1 MYWDSLTATG
11 VVISLVM
18 SLSMLYLIIR
28 DQPGSHR
35 D

>member
-11 VVISLVM
+11 VYISLLM
-18 SLSMLYLIIR
+18 AISLLYLIRR
-28 DQPGSHR
+28 DQPGAPR

>member
-11 VVISLVM
+11 VYISLLM
-18 SLSMLYLIIR
+18 ALSMLYLIIR
-28 DQPGSHR
+28 DQPGNPR

>member
-11 VVISLVM
+11 VFISLLM
-18 SLSMLYLIIR
+18 AISMLYLIIR
-28 DQPGSHR
+28 DQPGSPR

>member
-11 VVISLVM
+11 VYISLLM
-18 SLSMLYLIIR
+18 TMSMLYLIYR
-28 DQPGSHR
+28 DQPGDPR

>member
-11 VVISLVM
+11 VYISLLM
-18 SLSMLYLIIR
+18 TLGLLYLIIR
-28 DQPGSHR
+28 DQPGDRR

>member
-11 VVISLVM
+11 VYISLLM
-18 SLSMLYLIIR
+18 ALSMIYLILR
-28 DQPGSHR
+28 DQPDEPR